1 MLVIE
6 SISELRKILISKNG
20 QKIGFVPTMGALHD
34 GHLELVKQSLI
45 KTDFTVVSIF
55 VNPIQFGPKEDFNKY
70 PRVLE
75 NDTNLLKGI
84 GTHLVFCPK
93 VEDMYP
99 ADRSIL
105 ITESKLSTILCGKHR
120 TGHFDGVCTV
130 VAKFFNMVKP
140 DYAFFGEK
148 DYQQLCVIKQLV
160 RDLNFDINIV
170 GIPIVREPDGLALS
184 SRNQYLSIE
193 ERNIASSLYRM
204 LLSIA
209 ETWRCSP
216 ATDSSI
222 LVQIGTDYLSNYPAF
237 KLQYLE
243 FRDPITL
250 NEINGPVPLNSR
262 LLVAAYLGSTRLI
275 DNIGLR

>member
-1 MLVIE
+1 MLVID
-6 SISELRKILISKNG
+6 SISELRKILKLKTG
-20 QKIGFVPTMGALHD
+20 QTIGFVPTMGALHD
-34 GHLELVKQSLI
+34 GHLELVKQSLL

-70 PRVLE
+70 PRVF
-75 NDTNLLKGI
+75 DKDSSLLQGI
-84 GTHLVFCPK
+84 GTHLLFCPK

-99 ADRSIL
+99 IDRSIL

-193 ERNIASSLYRM
+193 ERSIASNLYGM
-204 LLSIA
+204 LLSVA

-216 ATDSSI
+216 STDSST
-222 LVQIGTDYLSNYPAF
+222 LVQIGTDYLANYPAF
-237 KLQYLE
+237 NLQYLE
-243 FRDPITL
+243 FRDPNTL
-250 NEINGPVPLNSR
+250 KEINGPVPLNSR

-275 DNIGLR
+275 DNIKLE